1 MLDTTEIGIFTALGV
16 AFAAG
21 LLFLALWGKQN
32 PLRVSAYALIAVAFM
47 YVGFAFRSLDPNSWV
62 AVEMTGV
69 AIFGSLAYMS
79 IIFSPWFLVV
89 GLALHPLWAI
99 VFHYNG
105 SGAVFTP
112 APFALANAGF
122 DAALA
127 LYAVYAIL
135 QRAKAKTPAGV
146 AQDKSRA
153 RQSQTQKRQG
163 AMNAPAEF
171 DLRHDWSV
179 DEIVAIHDSPLLD
192 LVARAN
198 AVHRRHFDPSDVQKA
213 ALLSI
218 KTGGCPEDCSYCPQ
232 SAHHREVK
240 LDRVDLLGVEEVL
253 GAARTAREAG
263 ADRFCMGAAWRSA
276 PRGPRFDAVVEM
288 VRGVRALGM
297 EACVTLGMVDAEQA
311 KSLAEAG
318 LTAYNHNLDT
328 GPEFYGEIITT
339 RTYEDRLETLK
350 AVRGAGLE
358 MCCGG
363 IIGMGESVKDRAGML
378 AVLAG
383 FDPHPESVPIN
394 TLVAVEGTPLAG
406 RPPLDSLDLVRMIA
420 TTRIVMPKS
429 RVRLSAGRSFLSR
442 EAQILCLVAGA
453 NSIFYGEKLLTTGNA
468 GVNEDDALFAALAG
482 RAEEAQCTS
491 TIAFSSPG

>member
-1 MLDTTEIGIFTALGV
+1 
-16 AFAAG
+16 
-21 LLFLALWGKQN
+21 
-32 PLRVSAYALIAVAFM
+32 
-47 YVGFAFRSLDPNSWV
+47 
-62 AVEMTGV
+62 
-69 AIFGSLAYMS
+69 
-79 IIFSPWFLVV
+79 
-89 GLALHPLWAI
+89 
-99 VFHYNG
+99 
-105 SGAVFTP
+105 
-112 APFALANAGF
+112 
-122 DAALA
+122 
-127 LYAVYAIL
+127 
-135 QRAKAKTPAGV
+135 
-146 AQDKSRA
+146 
-153 RQSQTQKRQG
+153 
-163 AMNAPAEF
+163 MNAPADF
-171 DLRHDWSV
+171 NLRHDWTV
-179 DEIVAIHDSPLLD
+179 DEIVAIHDAPLLE
-192 LVARAN
+192 LVARAS
-198 AVHRRHFDPSDVQKA
+198 AVHRRFFDPNDVQKA

-240 LDRVDLLGVEEVL
+240 LDRVDLMGVDDVL

-276 PRGPRFDAVVEM
+276 PEGPRFDTVLEM

-297 EACVTLGMVDAEQA
+297 EACVTLGMVNRSQA
-311 KSLAEAG
+311 DRLVDAG

-328 GPEFYGEIITT
+328 GPEFYGEIIST

-363 IIGMGESVKDRAGML
+363 IIGMGESVRDRAGML
-378 AVLAG
+378 QVLGG

-394 TLVAVEGTPLAG
+394 TLVAVEGTPLAQQE
-406 RPPLDSLDLVRMIA
+406 PLDPLDLVRMIA

-468 GVNEDDALFAALAG
+468 HINEDDELFAALAG
-482 RAEEAQCTS
+482 REHSACRQ
-491 TIAFSSPG
+491 G

>member
-1 MLDTTEIGIFTALGV
+1 
-16 AFAAG
+16 
-21 LLFLALWGKQN
+21 
-32 PLRVSAYALIAVAFM
+32 
-47 YVGFAFRSLDPNSWV
+47 
-62 AVEMTGV
+62 
-69 AIFGSLAYMS
+69 
-79 IIFSPWFLVV
+79 
-89 GLALHPLWAI
+89 
-99 VFHYNG
+99 
-105 SGAVFTP
+105 
-112 APFALANAGF
+112 
-122 DAALA
+122 
-127 LYAVYAIL
+127 
-135 QRAKAKTPAGV
+135 
-146 AQDKSRA
+146 
-153 RQSQTQKRQG
+153 
-163 AMNAPAEF
+163 MNAPAEF
-171 DLRHDWSV
+171 TLRHDWTV
-179 DEIVAIHDSPLLD
+179 DEIVAIHDSPLLE
-192 LVARAN
+192 LVARASS
-198 AVHRRHFDPSDVQKA
+198 VHRRFFDPNDVQKA

-240 LDRVDLLGVEEVL
+240 LDRVDLMAIGEVL

-276 PRGPRFDAVVEM
+276 PEGPRFDAVLEM

-297 EACVTLGMVDAEQA
+297 EACVTLGMVNRSQA
-311 KSLAEAG
+311 DRLMEAG

-328 GPEFYGEIITT
+328 GPEFYGEIIST

-363 IIGMGESVKDRAGML
+363 IIGMGEGVRDRAGML
-378 AVLAG
+378 QVLAG

-394 TLVAVEGTPLAG
+394 TLVAVEGTPLAHQA
-406 RPPLDSLDLVRMIA
+406 PLDPLDLVRMIA

-468 GVNEDDALFAALAG
+468 GVNEDDALFTALAG
-482 RAEEAQCTS
+482 QDHSACAQ
-491 TIAFSSPG
+491 G